1 MTCDSRNLES
11 WCRVRDRGICGCEP
25 VTELFLQTFPEGC
38 IKLGVIMNRSDSLVR
53 LEASAREPF
62 DFLIIGGGAT
72 GLGAAVE
79 ASARGHRVAL
89 VEGHDF
95 AKGTSSRSTKLVHG
109 GVRYLAQGNIGLV
122 REALRERGR
131 LRRNAAHLVRD
142 LEFVVP
148 AYDWWAGPYYGIGLK
163 LYDVLAGKL
172 NLGSSKLISKANAL
186 ERIPT
191 LEPQGLQGGVV
202 YFDGQFDDA
211 RLAVT
216 LAQTAADH
224 GAALVN
230 YAPVVSLLHDG
241 DRLSGAIVRD
251 LETGREIEVR
261 AKAIINATGVFADA
275 VRQMDDPDAKSVLSP
290 SQGVHLV
297 LPFDFL
303 PGTNALMVPRTDD
316 GRVLFVVPWHGKAI
330 VGTTDTGVPKPEY
343 EPRPLEEEL
352 HFLMEHAARYLTRD
366 PKPEDVLAVYAG
378 LRPLVKHGEDG
389 NTAALSR
396 DHTILLSRT
405 GLVTIVGGKWTTYRK
420 MGEDV
425 IDKAC
430 PIAGLEV
437 KASPTPEMRLHA
449 APTMN
454 DAPSQLG
461 GTVAESLS
469 MYGSDAAIVRALGE
483 QNPDLST
490 PIHPRLPYLRAE
502 IVHAVRAEMA
512 RTLEDALSRR
522 TRALLLDARAAL
534 EAAPEVARLMAQELG
549 RDENWVGTQ
558 LESFGERVQ
567 GSLMA

>member
-1 MTCDSRNLES
+1 
-11 WCRVRDRGICGCEP
+11 
-25 VTELFLQTFPEGC
+25 
-38 IKLGVIMNRSDSLVR
+38 MNRDHSMAMLT
-53 LEASAREPF
+53 ASHNDPF

-79 ASARGHRVAL
+79 AAARGHRVAL

-122 REALRERGR
+122 RDALRERGR

-142 LEFVVP
+142 LEFVIP
-148 AYDWWAGPYYGIGLK
+148 AYDWWAGPYYGVGLK

-172 NLGSSKLISKANAL
+172 GLGTSKLISKANAL

-191 LEPQGLQGGVV
+191 LEDNGLQGGVV

-211 RLAVT
+211 RLAIT
-216 LAQTAADH
+216 LALTASDH

-230 YAPVVSLLHDG
+230 YAPVVSLLHTG
-241 DRLSGAIVRD
+241 DRVSGAVVRD
-251 LETGREIEVR
+251 LETGNEIEVH
-261 AKAIINATGVFADA
+261 AKAVINSTGVFADA
-275 VRQMDDPDAKSVLSP
+275 VRKMDDPDAVSVLSP

-297 LPFDFL
+297 LPREFL

-330 VGTTDTGVPKPEY
+330 VGTTDTAVPIAEY
-343 EPRPLEEEL
+343 EPRPLEAEL
-352 HFLMEHAARYLTRD
+352 NFLIEHAGRYLTKDPTRD
-366 PKPEDVLAVYAG
+366 DVLSVYAG

-420 MGEDV
+420 MGEEV
-425 IDKAC
+425 IDKAAKV
-430 PIAGLEV
+430 AGLEV
-437 KASPTPEMRLHA
+437 KVSPTPEMRLHGAPAMDA
-449 APTMN
+449 ALNFETGS
-454 DAPSQLG
+454 ASE
-461 GTVAESLS
+461 ALS
-469 MYGSDAAIVRALGE
+469 MYGSDAALVTAIASSRPELRASL
-483 QNPDLST
+483 
-490 PIHPRLPYLRAE
+490 HPALPYIRAE
-502 IVHAVRAEMA
+502 IVHAVRCEMS

-534 EAAPEVARLMAQELG
+534 AVAPDVAKLMAGELG
-549 RDENWVGTQ
+549 RDGQWISGQ
-558 LESFGERVQ
+558 LEAFTQRVQ
-567 GSLMA
+567 GSLMP

>member
-1 MTCDSRNLES
+1 
-11 WCRVRDRGICGCEP
+11 
-25 VTELFLQTFPEGC
+25 
-38 IKLGVIMNRSDSLVR
+38 MNRDNSIAM
-53 LEASAREPF
+53 LEASQTDPF

-89 VEGHDF
+89 VEGFDF

-122 REALRERGR
+122 RDALRERGR
-131 LRRNAAHLVRD
+131 MRRNAAHLVRD
-142 LEFVVP
+142 LEFVIP
-148 AYDWWAGPYYGIGLK
+148 AYDWWAGPYYGVGLK

-172 NLGSSKLISKANAL
+172 NLGTSKLISKQNAL

-216 LAQTAADH
+216 LAQTATDK

-230 YAPVVSLLHDG
+230 YAPVVSLIHSG
-241 DRLSGAIVRD
+241 DRVAGATVRD
-251 LETGREIEVR
+251 LETGREITVH
-261 AKAIINATGVFADA
+261 AKAVINATGVFADA
-275 VRQMDDPDAKSVLSP
+275 VRQMDDPDAPSVLSP

-297 LPFDFL
+297 LPHEFL

-330 VGTTDTGVPKPEY
+330 VGTTDTGVPKAEY
-343 EPRPLEEEL
+343 EPKPLEAEL
-352 HFLMEHAARYLTRD
+352 GFLMEHASRYLTRD

-378 LRPLVKHGEDG
+378 LRPLVKHGDDG

-396 DHTILLSRT
+396 DHTILLSRK

-420 MGEDV
+420 MGEEV
-425 IDKAC
+425 IDKAA
-430 PIAGLEV
+430 PIAGLEL
-437 KASPTPEMRLHA
+437 KPSPTPDMRLHGAPALDA
-449 APTMN
+449 APEEL
-454 DAPSQLG
+454 AGS
-461 GTVAESLS
+461 VAESLS
-469 MYGSDAAIVRALGE
+469 MYGSDAAHVRALADA
-483 QNPDLST
+483 NPDLAAQ
-490 PIHPRLPYLRAE
+490 IHPRLPYTRAE
-502 IVHAVRAEMA
+502 IVYAVREEMS

-522 TRALLLDARAAL
+522 TRSLLLDARAAL
-534 EAAPEVARLMAQELG
+534 EAAPGVAKLMAQELG
-549 RDENWVGTQ
+549 RDGGWVSAQ
-558 LESFGERVQ
+558 LEAFTERVQ
-567 GSLMA
+567 GSLMG

>member
-1 MTCDSRNLES
+1 MDRTQNLAQLES
-11 WCRVRDRGICGCEP
+11 SSRD
-25 VTELFLQTFPEGC
+25 
-38 IKLGVIMNRSDSLVR
+38 
-53 LEASAREPF
+53 PF

-79 ASARGHRVAL
+79 AAARGHRVAL

-172 NLGSSKLISKANAL
+172 NLGTSKLISKANAL

-216 LAQTAADH
+216 LAQTASDK

-230 YAPVVSLLHDG
+230 YAPVVSLLHDS
-241 DRLSGAIVRD
+241 DRVSGAIVQD
-251 LETGREIEVR
+251 LETGRELEVR
-261 AKAIINATGVFADA
+261 ARAVINATGVFADA
-275 VRQMDDPDAKSVLSP
+275 IRQMDDPDAKGVVSP

-330 VGTTDTGVPKPEY
+330 VGTTDTGIPKASF
-343 EPRPLEEEL
+343 EPTPLAEEL

-366 PKPEDVLAVYAG
+366 PSQDDVLAVYAG
-378 LRPLVKHGEDG
+378 LRPLVKHGDDG

-396 DHTILLSRT
+396 DHTILLSRK

-425 IDKAC
+425 IDKAS

-437 KASPTPEMRLHA
+437 VPSPTTEMRLHA
-449 APTMN
+449 APAID
-454 DAPSQLG
+454 DAPDQLG

-469 MYGSDAAIVRALGE
+469 MYGSDAALVRALAEG
-483 QNPDLST
+483 NPDLAS
-490 PIHPRLPYLRAE
+490 PIHPKLPYLRAE
-502 IVHAVRAEMA
+502 IVHAVRSEMA

-522 TRALLLDARAAL
+522 TRSLLLDARAAL
-534 EAAPEVARLMAQELG
+534 EAAPDVAKLMAQELG
-549 RDENWVGTQ
+549 RDGNWVTKQ
-558 LESFGERVQ
+558 LEAFTERAR
-567 GSLMA
+567 GSLMP